1 MQKPD
6 LRSSFPRLT
15 NNSRFSFLGRT
26 LRFFSSL
33 GNLVTRFIF
42 LEILSYWLEEKM
54 TLNELETS
62 LKLPSLFEGCYDS
75 KSGVPEFKI
84 LIDGKWRKSVGGN
97 TIDVSSPIDGA
108 LVARVQSGVALDAD
122 AAVNSAYASRKK
134 IRDIPAIDRI
144 NILNRAR
151 HIIQDNRELFVRTL
165 VAEAGKTP
173 ESAQGEVRASL
184 NRIKMTMEEAR
195 SIFGEYV
202 PGDWSEDT
210 VAKFAL
216 VIHEPLGV
224 ITCITPFNYP
234 LFSLVAKVIP
244 ALVSGNSIV
253 IKPATDDPLSSILL
267 SRVLQESGIPEGVV
281 NLVTGRGRE
290 VGDTLVGHR
299 LVSMVTLTGS
309 TETGRH
315 VARMSAMKKL
325 HLELGGKG
333 SAVVADDADLT
344 LASKKI
350 LEGALKFSGQRCDA
364 ISRVLPFEKIHE
376 ELVAQIMKDII
387 HWKLGDPRSEGITMG
402 PLINEAAAER
412 VQLLVDDAVS
422 EGALLLQGGTHN
434 GAYFQPTVLDN
445 VSLEAKIAW
454 EETFGPVV
462 VFIPVKDLD
471 EAIKIV
477 NESPY
482 GLDSCIFTESF
493 YTAWKAAKSF
503 EEGSV
508 AINDAPAHGVGYF
521 PFGGNKDSG
530 LGREGVGHSIDEMT
544 RLKTI
549 QFNLAPAGL
558 GKVRQQS
565 RM

>member
-1 MQKPD
+1 
-6 LRSSFPRLT
+6 
-15 NNSRFSFLGRT
+15 
-26 LRFFSSL
+26 
-33 GNLVTRFIF
+33 
-42 LEILSYWLEEKM
+42 M
-54 TLNELETS
+54 TVAEVVGS
-62 LKLPSLFEGCYDS
+62 LKLPSLFEGCYVAKD
-75 KSGVPEFKI
+75 GIPEFKI
-84 LIDGKWRKSVGGN
+84 LVDGKWRESSSGSSLL
-97 TIDVSSPIDGA
+97 DVRSPIDGRII
-108 LVARVQSGVALDAD
+108 ARVQSASPIDAD
-122 AAVNSAYASRKK
+122 AAVNSAFASRKK

-151 HIIQDNRELFVRTL
+151 HIIEANREYFVNTL
-165 VAEAGKTP
+165 VLEAGKTP
-173 ESAQGEVRASL
+173 ESAQGEVRAAL

-195 SIFGEYV
+195 SIFGDYI

-253 IKPATDDPLSSILL
+253 IKPATDDPLSAILL
-267 SRVLQESGIPEGVV
+267 ARVLQEAGIPEGVV
-281 NLVTGRGRE
+281 NIVTGRGRE
-290 VGDTLVGHR
+290 VGDTLVTHK
-299 LVSMVTLTGS
+299 LVSMITLTGS
-309 TETGRH
+309 TETGKH
-315 VARMSAMKKL
+315 IAKMSEMKKL

-333 SAVVADDADLT
+333 AAVVADDADIS

-364 ISRVLPFEKIHE
+364 ISRVLVFEKVHDR
-376 ELVAQIMKDII
+376 LVAQLMKEVA
-387 HWKLGDPRSEGITMG
+387 HWKLGDPREEGVTMG
-402 PLINEAAAER
+402 PLINEAAALR
-412 VQLLVDDAVS
+412 VQALVDDAVAK
-422 EGALLLQGGTHN
+422 GALLLQGGNHS
-434 GAYFQPTVLDN
+434 GAYFEPTVLDN
-445 VSLEAKIAW
+445 VPLGAKIAW

-462 VFIPVKDLD
+462 TLITVKDLD
-471 EAIKIV
+471 GAIKIV
-477 NESPY
+477 NESHY

-558 GKVRQQS
+558 GKMRQQPK
-565 RM
+565 M